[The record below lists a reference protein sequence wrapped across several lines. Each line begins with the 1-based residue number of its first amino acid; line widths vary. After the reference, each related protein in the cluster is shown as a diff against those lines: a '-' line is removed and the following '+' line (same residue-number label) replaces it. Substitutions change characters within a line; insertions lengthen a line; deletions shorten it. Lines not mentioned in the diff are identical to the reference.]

1 MNARTPTPK
10 PLRIGPY
17 TLTPLATVPTWAMT
31 DAQVYEIVRAALAAS
46 DRIGDIMWV
55 RSDVET
61 AAQHAALEVYEAA
74 LVWKGAYEEG
84 GHRSCDLKYGF
95 MFDWRGRIQDA
106 ARSHADL
113 SAIEEIGSI
122 GEGWELR
129 PCMKPGHFEMTQ
141 ETAGATPAL
150 QVPQGLPNRAYRAM
164 VRAYRK
170 GLSVGR
176 RRVKSAVG
184 QTLNGPALNLE
195 QM

>member
-1 MNARTPTPK
+1 MNAHPPTPK
-10 PLRIGPY
+10 PIRIGPY
-17 TLTPLATVPTWAMT
+17 TLTPLAPVPTWAMT
-31 DAQVYEIVRAALAAS
+31 DAQVYEVVRAALAAS
-46 DRIGDIMWV
+46 DSIGDLAWV
-55 RSDVET
+55 WSDVET
-61 AAQHAALEVYEAA
+61 AVQHAAVEVYEAA
-74 LVWKGAYEEG
+74 QVLKGAYEEG

-95 MFDWRGRIQDA
+95 NFDWRGRLQDA

-113 SAIEEIGSI
+113 AAIEEIGPI

-129 PCMKPGHFEMTQ
+129 PCMKAGHFDMTQ

-176 RRVKSAVG
+176 RRVKAAVR

-195 QM
+195 SL

>member
-1 MNARTPTPK
+1 MNAHTLTPK
-10 PLRIGPY
+10 PIRIGPY
-17 TLTPLATVPTWAMT
+17 TLTPLATVPTRAMT

-46 DRIGDIMWV
+46 DSIGDLTWA
-55 RSDVET
+55 RTDVET
-61 AAQHAALEVYEAA
+61 AVQHVALEVYEAA
-74 LVWKGAYEEG
+74 VVWKGAFEEG
-84 GHRSCDLKYGF
+84 GHRSCDMKYGF
-95 MFDWRGRIQDA
+95 MFDWRERLQDA

-113 SAIEEIGSI
+113 AAIEEIGSI

-129 PCMKPGHFEMTQ
+129 PCIKPGHFDMTL

-176 RRVKSAVG
+176 RRVKAAVR
-184 QTLNGPALNLE
+184 QSLNGPALNLE
-195 QM
+195 NL